1 MIMTLQP
8 DSENE
13 LSVVWHGCTWLFR
26 DTWDSDD
33 VRAMTYEQERTTQYC
48 RVMEKLDVSAEEGQ
62 DKLFNVLDGALKN
75 LAVKVIVEGG
85 GAVSGPVRSFVQS
98 LRAREELFFA

>member
-8 DSENE
+8 ESENQ
-13 LSVVWHGCTWLFR
+13 LSIVFHGSTWLFR
-26 DTWDSDD
+26 DTWDSYD
-33 VRAMTYEQERTTQYC
+33 VRAVTYEQEGTTQYC
-48 RVMEKLDVSAEEGQ
+48 RVMEKLDVSAEGGQ

-75 LAVKVIVEGG
+75 LAVRVIVEGG